1 MKKRISHERRNAI
14 AKAVEGGSSLHA
26 VSQAFDVTGT
36 TVRRACLAHGLSLN
50 WPISSQASFRVI
62 ALYQQGRTMEAI
74 AAEMGCSRQR
84 VHEIIVAGRDAG
96 IEGI

>member
-1 MKKRISHERRNAI
+1 
-14 AKAVEGGSSLHA
+14 
-26 VSQAFDVTGT
+26 
-36 TVRRACLAHGLSLN
+36 
-50 WPISSQASFRVI
+50 
-62 ALYQQGRTMEAI
+62 MEAI